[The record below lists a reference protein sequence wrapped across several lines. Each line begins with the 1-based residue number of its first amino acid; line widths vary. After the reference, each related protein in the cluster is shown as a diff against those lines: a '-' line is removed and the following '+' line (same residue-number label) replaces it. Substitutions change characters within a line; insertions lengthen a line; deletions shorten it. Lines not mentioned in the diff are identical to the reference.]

1 MEPFDVKYGADK
13 LDKPINLIA
22 LSVIALMF
30 SYIIATKG
38 IVFGLLLIV
47 FPVVAIVL
55 NRIFNVPFIG
65 FVFVFIMNF
74 FALGITRY
82 LPAPL
87 GLTIDGLLVL
97 TYLGLIF
104 KNFYHKVDWS
114 PARSDLTFLAVIWY
128 SYILL
133 QLVNPEAASR
143 AAWFYA
149 MRGVGLYMLL
159 TIPLTFI
166 LFQDVKKF
174 DKFLMLWAT
183 FSIIGTIKGM
193 MQLYIGVDP
202 WEQAWLDAGGAV
214 THILFGKLRIFSFYS
229 DAGQFGAAQGH
240 AGVVFLIIAMNTK
253 SNIKLKRLYYLAGF
267 MGLYGLLISGT
278 RGAIAVPVAGFFLYL
293 ILRRNVKLVILGMLV
308 GLSVFVF
315 LKYTTILQSNYQI
328 RRIRTALDPNNPSL
342 QTRLNNQAKL
352 NGYLASRP
360 FGGGIGSAGNWGQRF
375 TPHTFLANTATD
387 SWYVAIWAE
396 MGIVGLLLH
405 LFILLYILLKS
416 SYYVFFKIKNKEL
429 RAKMNGLVSGYF
441 GIMVASYGNGILGQM
456 PTGIIIY
463 MSMTFLFMSLRYDKL
478 LSKQPLIIETTKNVS
493 ND

>member
-1 MEPFDVKYGADK
+1 MNPFDVKYGADK
-13 LDKPINLIA
+13 LKQPINFIGLLIVA
-22 LSVIALMF
+22 LILAYL
-30 SYIIATKG
+30 IATKG
-38 IVFGLLLIV
+38 ILFGLLAIAL
-47 FPVVAIVL
+47 PVAAVVL
-55 NRIFNVPFIG
+55 NRVFNIPFIG
-65 FVFVFIMNF
+65 FIFVFIMNF

-104 KNFYHKVDWS
+104 KNFYKKVDWS
-114 PARSDLTFLAVIWY
+114 PAKSDLTLLAIIWY
-128 SYILL
+128 GYVLF

-174 DKFLMLWAT
+174 DKFLKLWAL
-183 FSIIGTIKGM
+183 FSIIGSLKGI
-193 MQLYIGVDP
+193 MQLFWGVDP
-202 WEQAWLDAGGAV
+202 WEQAWLDSGGAV

-240 AGVVFLIIAMNTK
+240 AGVVFLIIALNMK
-253 SNIKLKRLYYLAGF
+253 SNKKLRNFYYLAGF
-267 MGLYGLLISGT
+267 LGLYGLLISGT
-278 RGAIAVPVAGFFLYL
+278 RGAIAVPAAGFFLYFILSKNIKL
-293 ILRRNVKLVILGMLV
+293 ILLGVLAGV
-308 GLSVFVF
+308 SVFVF

-352 NGYLASRP
+352 KVYLATRP
-360 FGGGIGSAGNWGQRF
+360 LGGGLGSAGNWGKRF
-375 TPHTFLANTATD
+375 SPNTFLANTATD

-396 MGIVGLLLH
+396 MGIVGLVLH
-405 LFILLYILLKS
+405 LTILLYILLKS
-416 SYYVFFKIKNKEL
+416 SYYVFSKIKNELL
-429 RAKMNGLVSGYF
+429 RAKMNALVSGYF

-463 MSMTFLFMSLRYDKL
+463 MSMAFLFMSLKYDKQL
-478 LSKQPLIIETTKNVS
+478 QNESA
-493 ND
+493 